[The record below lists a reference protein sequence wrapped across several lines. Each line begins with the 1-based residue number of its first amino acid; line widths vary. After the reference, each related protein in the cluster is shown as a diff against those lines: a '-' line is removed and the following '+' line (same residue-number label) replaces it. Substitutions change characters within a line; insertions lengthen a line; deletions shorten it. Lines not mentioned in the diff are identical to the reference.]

1 MPPLFL
7 PRLLCRP
14 DDEYY
19 ENIGDDD
26 DDDDGDK

>member
-26 DDDDGDK
+26 DGDGDK